1 VPISRFI
8 ERKKP
13 NQIPKKA
20 KKGKMKIKNKG
31 KVYPS
36 PTPSP
41 SPSPSSSSSSSS
53 SVGAKRDG
61 DVLSVLKLLPA
72 AILALAS
79 VLSLEDRE
87 VLAYMITRSLKTT
100 ITNNPSSFL
109 QDSKKKS
116 SKKPQ
121 NNNNSQ
127 TSNHRAPIFDCDCF
141 DCYRSYW
148 FRWDSSPNRELIHQV
163 IEAFEEHLTS
173 GEMSRKSNRGKRRDK
188 TGHRAGEKPVLDVP
202 GQPEILP
209 VLETSNTSAH
219 ESPPTGSVADVA
231 NVNVGCPDNGLS
243 PEKITEREEMEEA
256 VKLYDEVSEEVVAAE
271 TEVEAAAHGVAVCSR
286 HKGLARKVLP
296 DVLGLLNSR
305 LWSLLSPN
313 V

>member
-1 VPISRFI
+1 
-8 ERKKP
+8 
-13 NQIPKKA
+13 
-20 KKGKMKIKNKG
+20 MKIKNKG

-36 PTPSP
+36 PP
-41 SPSPSSSSSSSS
+41 PSSSSSSSS
-53 SVGAKRDG
+53 SGANRDG

-100 ITNNPSSFL
+100 TTNNPSSIL

-116 SKKPQ
+116 SKKLQ

-127 TSNHRAPIFDCDCF
+127 NSNHRAPIFDCDCF

-148 FRWDSSPNRELIHQV
+148 FRWDSSPNRELVHQV

-173 GEMSRKSNRGKRRDK
+173 GEMSRKNTKGKRRDK
-188 TGHRAGEKPVLDVP
+188 TGPRVGGKSVLDVP

-209 VLETSNTSAH
+209 ALETGDTAAH
-219 ESPPTGSVADVA
+219 ESPPAGSSADVVS
-231 NVNVGCPDNGLS
+231 VNVGCPDNVLS
-243 PEKITEREEMEEA
+243 SEKITEREEMEEA
-256 VKLYDEVSEEVVAAE
+256 VKLHDEVPEEVVAGEAE
-271 TEVEAAAHGVAVCSR
+271 VVAEAHGVAVCSHH

-305 LWSLLSPN
+305 LWSLWSPN

>member
-1 VPISRFI
+1 
-8 ERKKP
+8 
-13 NQIPKKA
+13 
-20 KKGKMKIKNKG
+20 MKIKNKG

-36 PTPSP
+36 PP
-41 SPSPSSSSSSSS
+41 PSSSSSSSS
-53 SVGAKRDG
+53 SGANRD
-61 DVLSVLKLLPA
+61 
-72 AILALAS
+72 
-79 VLSLEDRE
+79 DRE

-100 ITNNPSSFL
+100 TTNNPSSIL

-116 SKKPQ
+116 SKKLQ

-127 TSNHRAPIFDCDCF
+127 NSNHRAPIFDCDCF

-148 FRWDSSPNRELIHQV
+148 FRWDSSPNRELVHQV

-173 GEMSRKSNRGKRRDK
+173 GEMSRKNTKGKRRDK
-188 TGHRAGEKPVLDVP
+188 TGPRVGAKSVLDAP

-209 VLETSNTSAH
+209 ALETGDTAAH
-219 ESPPTGSVADVA
+219 ESPPAGSSADAVS
-231 NVNVGCPDNGLS
+231 VNVGCPDNVLS
-243 PEKITEREEMEEA
+243 SEKITEREEMEEA
-256 VKLYDEVSEEVVAAE
+256 VKLHDEVPEEVVAGEAE
-271 TEVEAAAHGVAVCSR
+271 VVAEAHGVAVCSHH

-305 LWSLLSPN
+305 LWSLWSPN